1 MAPLMMGVLGAS
13 RFEVVVAGA
22 AAPRGL
28 GGGDFNSTELMSRGE
43 AGRIEAPFL
52 DKLRAVR
59 RTTNQ
64 AELFAVKRRAPTR
77 HEVPWRENSPRRRC
91 LHQRRYPERVC
102 RDLRKAGA
110 VEVHPLA
117 LRRTVQAGWLA
128 SQRYE

>member
-1 MAPLMMGVLGAS
+1 MAPLMVSVLGVS

-28 GGGDFNSTELMSRGE
+28 GGGGFNPTELMSRGD

-52 DKLRAVR
+52 DKLRAVC

-64 AELFAVKRRAPTR
+64 AELFVVKRRAPTR
-77 HEVPWRENSPRRRC
+77 HEGPWRENSPRLRC

-117 LRRTVQAGWLA
+117 LRSTV
-128 SQRYE
+128 